1 MSERSR
7 PPLPFREFLV
17 KVHSRC
23 NLACRYCYV
32 YESAD
37 RGWRAQPLGMAP
49 ETARLACLRIAEHAR
64 RHALRSV
71 RVILHGGEPLLAG
84 TEFLARFVRGLRAA
98 LPAATRAE
106 VALQTNGTL
115 LDETVLRFC
124 HAEDIRIGVSLDG
137 PPVVHDR
144 YRRDPAGRGS
154 HARVAASL
162 ELLARPEHRPLWA
175 GLLTTVDPSTDPLAT
190 YDHLLSYDPPALMLI
205 LPLGNWTVP
214 PPGRVPD
221 PALTPYADWLIPVFD
236 RWYGS
241 TGRAPR
247 ITFFESV
254 IDLLL
259 GGDSASETIGGAP
272 SRLAVIDT
280 DGSLTLSDHL
290 KTTYDGADRTGL
302 DVHHDP
308 LDALLDHP
316 GVAARQAGPAGL
328 CAGCRACPLVAVCGG
343 GHYPHR
349 YRAGSGGAGHDNPSV
364 YCPDLARFIGHV
376 ARSVAADLPA
386 TGAKAGRAAADPA
399 KDGPATG
406 DQGAD
411 GRATDDLATVDRGA
425 GHGG

>member
-1 MSERSR
+1 MTVPEHPR

-23 NLACRYCYV
+23 NLACHYCYV

-37 RGWRAQPLGMAP
+37 RGWRSQPVGMAP
-49 ETARLACLRIAEHAR
+49 ATAGRIIQRIAEHAR
-64 RHALRSV
+64 SHALPSV

-84 TEFLARFVRGLRAA
+84 GAFLARFVRGLRIA

-115 LDETVLRFC
+115 LDETLLKLCRT
-124 HAEDIRIGVSLDG
+124 EDIRIGVSLDG
-137 PPVVHDR
+137 PPAVHDR

-154 HARVAASL
+154 HARAAGAL
-162 ELLARPEHRPLWA
+162 RLLARPEHRPLWA
-175 GLLTTVDPSTDPLAT
+175 GLLTTIDPSTDPLAT
-190 YDHLLSYDPPALMLI
+190 YEHLLSYDPPALTLI

-221 PALTPYADWLIPVFD
+221 PTRTPYADWLVPVFD

-241 TGRAPR
+241 AGRAPR
-247 ITFFESV
+247 VTLFDSV

-259 GGDSASETIGGAP
+259 GGDSGSEAIGGAP

-302 DVHHDP
+302 SVHRDP
-308 LDALLDHP
+308 LDALLRHP
-316 GVAARQAGPAGL
+316 GVAARQAGRAGL
-328 CAGCRACPLVAVCGG
+328 CEGCRACPLVAVCGG

-349 YRAGSGGAGHDNPSV
+349 YREGSGGAGHDNPSV
-364 YCPDLARFIGHV
+364 YCPDLVRFIGHV
-376 ARSVAADLPA
+376 AKAVAADAPPA
-386 TGAKAGRAAADPA
+386 GGPGA
-399 KDGPATG
+399 GPVRTPG
-406 DQGAD
+406 
-411 GRATDDLATVDRGA
+411 DRGA

>member
-1 MSERSR
+1 MTVPEGPR

-49 ETARLACLRIAEHAR
+49 ETARLTWSRIAEHAR
-64 RHALRSV
+64 RHGLGSV

-84 TEFLARFVRGLRAA
+84 TEFLTRFVRGLRAA
-98 LPAATRAE
+98 LPVTTRAE

-115 LDETVLRFC
+115 LDETVLRLC

-137 PPVVHDR
+137 PPSVHDR

-154 HARVAASL
+154 HARVAAAL
-162 ELLARPEHRPLWA
+162 ELLARPGHRPLWA

-190 YDHLLSYDPPALMLI
+190 YEHLVSYDPPALTLI

-221 PALTPYADWLIPVFD
+221 PTRTPYADWLVPVFD

-241 TGRAPR
+241 GGQAPR
-247 ITFFESV
+247 VALFESV

-259 GGDSASETIGGAP
+259 GGDSSTETVGGAP

-280 DGSLTLSDHL
+280 DGALTLSDHL

-302 DVHHDP
+302 TVHRAP
-308 LDALLDHP
+308 LDALLGHP
-316 GVAARQAGPAGL
+316 GVAARQAGRAGL
-328 CAGCRACPLVAVCGG
+328 CSTCRACPLVAVCGG

-376 ARSVAADLPA
+376 ARTVTADLPTA
-386 TGAKAGRAAADPA
+386 DTGPASGSGTAGR
-399 KDGPATG
+399 
-406 DQGAD
+406 
-411 GRATDDLATVDRGA
+411 RA
-425 GHGG
+425 GHAR

>member
-1 MSERSR
+1 MPERSR

-32 YESAD
+32 YESED
-37 RGWRAQPLGMAP
+37 RGWRTQPAGMAP
-49 ETARLACLRIAEHAR
+49 ATAGRLVLRIAEHAR

-84 TEFLARFVRGLRAA
+84 GEFLARFVRGLRAA

-115 LDETVLRFC
+115 LDETLLRLC

-137 PPVVHDR
+137 PPAVHDR

-154 HARVAASL
+154 HARVAAAL
-162 ELLARPEHRPLWA
+162 ELLARPEHRPLWS
-175 GLLTTVDPSTDPLAT
+175 GLLTTVDPTTDPLTT
-190 YDHLLSYDPPALMLI
+190 YDHLLSYDPPALTFI

-221 PALTPYADWLIPVFD
+221 PARTPYADWLVQVFD
-236 RWYGS
+236 RWYAS
-241 TGRAPR
+241 AGRAPR
-247 ITFFESV
+247 VTPFESV

-259 GGDSASETIGGAP
+259 GGASGSEVIGGGP

-302 DVHHDP
+302 SVHRDP
-308 LDALLDHP
+308 FDALLRHP
-316 GVAARQAGPAGL
+316 GVAARQAGRAGL

-376 ARSVAADLPA
+376 ARTVAADLPA
-386 TGAKAGRAAADPA
+386 TATAKAVTRTEAATEAKAMAGRTP
-399 KDGPATG
+399 
-406 DQGAD
+406 
-411 GRATDDLATVDRGA
+411 GRRDAE
-425 GHGG
+425 HGR